1 MFTAQ
6 VIWKKWRK
14 VVYEILDEL
23 NMLNRKKQTKDE
35 HNLHILWKKVEN
47 CIYILNKEKWKKLHI
62 YRSYIHTYIYM
73 NVYTCAHTYIN
84 LHIPWKKVEQ
94 RKMEEKLYILYN
106 IFVVY
111 YMTYIQHICVHTY
124 T

>member
-1 MFTAQ
+1 MEEAS
-6 VIWKKWRK
+6 
-14 VVYEILDEL
+14 
-23 NMLNRKKQTKDE
+23 
-35 HNLHILWKKVEN
+35 HIQ
-47 CIYILNKEKWKKLHI
+47 I
-62 YRSYIHTYIYM
+62 IHTYIYM

-111 YMTYIQHICVHTY
+111 YMTYIQHICVHEGKATPLAEVTLIY
-124 T
+124 HHIKCM

>member
-1 MFTAQ
+1 M
-6 VIWKKWRK
+6 
-14 VVYEILDEL
+14 
-23 NMLNRKKQTKDE
+23 
-35 HNLHILWKKVEN
+35 HI
-47 CIYILNKEKWKKLHI
+47 
-62 YRSYIHTYIYM
+62 
-73 NVYTCAHTYIN
+73 HTYIN

-124 T
+124 TW